1 MDIMIIWKRSGL
13 GLDDWD
19 RNRGNRGVST
29 IAVFLL
35 ECCDALLHGQR
46 SCHRGPVPLIVLKLL
61 VVGVEVS
68 ESDALLVLSFLMS
81 FVSEIELPNQ
91 LRVI

>member
-1 MDIMIIWKRSGL
+1 VAIVEFPLLLFFFWSAAMRSFTDSGVVIV
-13 GLDDWD
+13 D
-19 RNRGNRGVST
+19 RC
-29 IAVFLL
+29 LW
-35 ECCDALLHGQR
+35 
-46 SCHRGPVPLIVLKLL
+46 IVLKLL